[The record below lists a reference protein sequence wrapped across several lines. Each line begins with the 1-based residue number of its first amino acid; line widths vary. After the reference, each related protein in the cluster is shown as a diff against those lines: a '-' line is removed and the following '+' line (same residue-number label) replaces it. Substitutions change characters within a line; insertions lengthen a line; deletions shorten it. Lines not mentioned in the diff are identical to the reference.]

1 MSHIVV
7 DWLHLIRMAIFF
19 GLEGDST
26 MPRSRFFARMCSAA
40 LLIIALTS
48 RIAAQDI
55 AALKEKAASGDVYAE
70 YNLGVIY
77 HEGTGVPKDYV
88 QAAAWFRKAAD
99 QGNATAEWSLGAA
112 YNFGQGVTQDY
123 AQAALWYT
131 KAAAQGNADAQC
143 YLGQLYL
150 NGQGVSQDYG
160 QAAAWYR
167 KAAEQGN
174 AVAQLNLGSMY
185 LTGQGVP
192 KDDTQA
198 AFWTREAADQGLA
211 DAQNNLGA
219 MYHEGRGVPRDDA
232 EAAAWYRKAAEQ
244 GDAAARQNLADLALP
259 TQQSTPTEQTFPLQV
274 TIETTFDTADSSS
287 ISQQQLAQA
296 TAMGMEPPFFAVF
309 HGKIDGEDHWVFG
322 CRYENPLRQSLPC
335 TNLPL
340 GQYKGRWIHSY
351 HLIQIVGG
359 TPGSPLVRFLA
370 VSNNAKNPPSAD
382 DPILHDAVF
391 DFPVRFPDGKN
402 LKDYPL
408 LVHVYGGASL
418 ELPVGQL
425 PAHGNCSVYSW
436 SAYQTSINCASY
448 PAIEIHRG
456 YVTLDIS
463 AEAASFAS
471 LHCEAK
477 WRWSHCA
484 MLDPGLY
491 YARMDK
497 NHMVLLTN
505 DGQGKPQEV
514 GFDVELPRDGAQ
526 SPIK

>member
-1 MSHIVV
+1 
-7 DWLHLIRMAIFF
+7 MAFF
-19 GLEGDST
+19 SGLEGVGT
-26 MPRSRFFARMCSAA
+26 MPRDRFFARVCSAA

-48 RIAAQDI
+48 RLAAQDI
-55 AALKEKAASGDVYAE
+55 ATLKEKAASGDVYAE
-70 YNLGVIY
+70 YNLGVVY

-88 QAAAWFRKAAD
+88 QSAAWFRKAAD
-99 QGNATAEWSLGAA
+99 QGNATAQWSLGAA
-112 YNFGQGVTQDY
+112 YNFGQGVTKDY
-123 AQAALWYT
+123 AQAAFWYS
-131 KAAAQGNADAQC
+131 KAAAQGNAEAQC

-150 NGQGVSQDYG
+150 NGQGVTQDFG
-160 QAAAWYR
+160 QAAVWYR

-185 LTGQGVP
+185 RTGQGVP

-211 DAQNNLGA
+211 DAQNDLGV
-219 MYHEGRGVPRDDA
+219 MYHEGRGVPRDDGA
-232 EAAAWYRKAAEQ
+232 AAAWYRKAAEQ
-244 GDAAARQNLADLALP
+244 GDAAAHQNLDALP
-259 TQQSTPTEQTFPLQV
+259 LATPKSASTEDTFPLQV
-274 TIETTFDTADSSS
+274 TIETTFDAADLIS
-287 ISQQQLAQA
+287 ISQQQILKAA
-296 TAMGMEPPFFAVF
+296 AMGIEPPFMAVF
-309 HGKIDGEDHWVFG
+309 HGKINGEDHWVFG

-340 GQYKGRWIHSY
+340 GQYKGRWIHDYS
-351 HLIQIVGG
+351 LIQIVGG
-359 TPGSPLVRFLA
+359 TPESPLMRFLT
-370 VSNNAKNPPSAD
+370 VSNNVKSPPSAD
-382 DPILHDAVF
+382 DPILHGAVF

-425 PAHGNCSVYSW
+425 PARGNCSVYSW
-436 SAYQTSINCASY
+436 SAYQTSVNCASY

-463 AEAASFAS
+463 VEAASFAS

-497 NHMVLLTN
+497 SRMVLLTHN
-505 DGQGKPQEV
+505 EQEKPQEV
-514 GFDVELPRDGAQ
+514 GFDVELPRDGTQ